1 MTRIDLSYLAIMKK
15 MLPFSMQ
22 LLPDDII
29 FHVIKPYL
37 DMVEMR
43 KAVIYYKHYNYA
55 INNLKQVFT
64 PNQIQ
69 EHFPMQLT
77 VQFNE
82 LVIDDESF
90 QYLKKHIC
98 CMKRMSAIQRMLKR
112 RFLHGY

>member
-1 MTRIDLSYLAIMKK
+1 MTRIDLSYLAIMQK
-15 MLPFSMQ
+15 MLPPIMQ

-43 KAVIYYKHYNYA
+43 KAVLYYKHYNSA
-55 INNLKQVFT
+55 INNLRQVFT

-77 VQFNE
+77 VQLNE

-98 CMKRMSAIQRMLKR
+98 CMKHVGAIRRMRKLR
-112 RFLHGY
+112 LLYGY

>member
-1 MTRIDLSYLAIMKK
+1 
-15 MLPFSMQ
+15 MLPPIMQ
-22 LLPDDII
+22 QLPDDII

-43 KAVIYYKHYNYA
+43 RSVIYYKHYNSA
-55 INNLKQVFT
+55 INNLKHVFT
-64 PNQIQ
+64 SNQIR

-77 VQFNE
+77 VQVNE

-98 CMKRMSAIQRMLKR
+98 CMKRVGAIQRMRKR
-112 RFLHGY
+112 RFLYG